1 MRVAV
6 MGHTEWVTFARVA
19 HAPKAGEIAH
29 ARESWEE
36 LAGGGGVAAA
46 ELERLAAAEGD
57 EVAFFTAIGHDPIGI
72 HVRATL
78 EARALSLHAATRPA
92 PHPRAFTFL
101 ADDGERTITVLAP
114 PLGPRGDDAL
124 DWPSL
129 EGCDA
134 LYFCKGDAAALRQA
148 RRARVLVVTARVLD
162 VIREAGVPVDVL
174 VRSAHDAMEA
184 YAPGDLDTAP
194 GVVVS
199 TEGAAGGSYLTSQGE
214 AGRWLAAAPPSSVAD
229 TYGAGD
235 TFAAALTHSLGAGRD
250 LPTALAFAAERGAL
264 ALGRRGAGASGTTK
278 VAGASGTTKVT
289 ER

>member
-92 PHPRAFTFL
+92 HHPRAFTFL

-174 VRSAHDAMEA
+174 VRSAHDAREA
-184 YAPGDLDTAP
+184 YACGDLDTAP

-278 VAGASGTTKVT
+278 VT